1 MEAVKAHER
10 KTSVL
15 VVASPSHKSGGTLRA
30 FRSLREYSKY
40 FKTSLF
46 IPWSLWVDKN
56 ALQDSISYLR
66 DLRRI
71 GVRLAGFSQVP
82 KVVYKSHEILG
93 TRIFKSLLPLTVPKI
108 ARLKVGAADYSAV
121 IALHEDWE
129 VVYSGN
135 VLAELFNAPNAVL
148 LQLPPFYGSR
158 KRFLNIMR
166 AVLLW
171 RELIG
176 GTTVEKSLFRIEA
189 VTRRS
194 VEEWLGRLRY
204 EETLRRYTL
213 VLGVSKAIAADMGGE
228 WLGKVVCFD
237 PGVSLDHEDMAIIR
251 SVRER
256 VRGKENYVVFG
267 GRPSADKGLA
277 EALIS
282 FKLISKHVPGIK
294 LVVTGKVTPKILAHV
309 KRVCR
314 RLGIDDKVVFTG
326 FIPREERFEVV
337 ARARLMLYPSHVDSF
352 SYAVLESLHL
362 GTPVVAYRIPAI
374 EIYYGKS
381 PGVELVEECDLEA
394 LTTKAVDVLE
404 KGVEAIE
411 PPKIKSWEEIMN
423 EEIEIISKLASQHKA
438 TFIGRSSREI

>member
-1 MEAVKAHER
+1 MNE

-15 VVASPSHKSGGTLRA
+15 VVASPSPTTGGGGSRA
-30 FRSLREYSKY
+30 LRSLRRYVRH
-40 FKTSLF
+40 FNTFLF
-46 IPWSLWVDKN
+46 IPWGLWANESV
-56 ALQDSISYLR
+56 LRDSISYLR
-66 DLRRI
+66 DLREI
-71 GVRLAGFSQVP
+71 GVRFAGFSRIP
-82 KVVYKSHEILG
+82 KILYELHEVLG
-93 TRIFKSLLPLTVPKI
+93 VNVKTLLPLAVPGI
-108 ARLKVGAADYSAV
+108 ANLKVRDEDYGAV
-121 IALHEDWE
+121 VVLHEVWDA
-129 VVYSGN
+129 VYSGN
-135 VLAELFNAPNAVL
+135 VLAELFDVPNAVL

-171 RELIG
+171 RELGG

-213 VLGVSKAIAADMGGE
+213 VLGVSKAIAAEMGGE

-256 VRGKENYVVFG
+256 VRGRENYVVFG

-294 LVVTGKVTPKILAHV
+294 LVVTGKVAPKMLAHV
-309 KRVCR
+309 KGVCR

-337 ARARLMLYPSHVDSF
+337 ARARLMLYPSHVDAF
-352 SYAVLESLHL
+352 PYAVLESLHL

-374 EIYYGKS
+374 EIYYGEN

-423 EEIEIISKLASQHKA
+423 EETEIISKLASQHRA
-438 TFIGRSSREI
+438 AFIGRSSRET